1 MEEKIKSPTTEEATL
16 SLVDKKPL
24 EIFKTKADLTGRD
37 ITQMSNFF
45 DGYIEQMSL
54 ALREESAIEVL
65 SEIPI
70 SDLSIVNEVVQ
81 TARVLLKD
89 NVTLVPDFDN
99 LPLDIKKKLKLG
111 LYTISESKQVEGNMR
126 AVILDENGT
135 RVKDITLKKVVSS
148 PENLETARNIG
159 NQLQVKQIYAK
170 LAAIEE
176 FQTYQIKRDRD
187 QQIIVPFLDAR
198 TLIIRAANAKSADE
212 QKNLLEQANSKITSA
227 LHSIYTDMDTS
238 AKMLAKKADS
248 WFPDITGRMND
259 YMRFITSDLQ
269 IATKY
274 VGVSMQILEY
284 IGDNSGAK
292 NALLDIFLCEE
303 DLYDGEILFQLKSF
317 TILGLYVFCALKD
330 YNVLGNFSDLQDI
343 SLKEE
348 HNMRDLSFMAN
359 MSDWFMLFIQGASL
373 PNLDPLMHTEGFK
386 KNRHSYCL
394 GLYDCHIKD
403 TSSLINSNLHLYE
416 LLIWNKWSK
425 FENER

>member
-1 MEEKIKSPTTEEATL
+1 MNEGVLMEEKIKSPTTEEATL

-148 PENLETARNIG
+148 LENLETARNIG

-292 NALLDIFLCEE
+292 NALLEYQQTLHDFLEKPISKKGLSAALIMQGNYPYTSENMDQWYLLKKEIAPTLKASIENIMLDTYPSECHEIYIVSMEDASNEE
-303 DLYDGEILFQLKSF
+303 E
-317 TILGLYVFCALKD
+317 
-330 YNVLGNFSDLQDI
+330 
-343 SLKEE
+343 
-348 HNMRDLSFMAN
+348 
-359 MSDWFMLFIQGASL
+359 
-373 PNLDPLMHTEGFK
+373 
-386 KNRHSYCL
+386 
-394 GLYDCHIKD
+394 
-403 TSSLINSNLHLYE
+403 
-416 LLIWNKWSK
+416 
-425 FENER
+425 

>member
-1 MEEKIKSPTTEEATL
+1 
-16 SLVDKKPL
+16 
-24 EIFKTKADLTGRD
+24 
-37 ITQMSNFF
+37 MSNFF

-292 NALLDIFLCEE
+292 NALLEYQQTLHDFLEKPISKKGLSAALIMQGNYPYTSENMDQWYLLKKEIAPTLKASIENIMLDTYPSECHEIYIVSMEDAHEAISSEE
-303 DLYDGEILFQLKSF
+303 VRAMEKEY
-317 TILGLYVFCALKD
+317 ALLLEKFPRQMLRFAS
-330 YNVLGNFSDLQDI
+330 NIKMRSD
-343 SLKEE
+343 
-348 HNMRDLSFMAN
+348 
-359 MSDWFMLFIQGASL
+359 MLAFIQTT
-373 PNLDPLMHTEGFK
+373 D
-386 KNRHSYCL
+386 
-394 GLYDCHIKD
+394 
-403 TSSLINSNLHLYE
+403 
-416 LLIWNKWSK
+416 
-425 FENER
+425 

>member
-81 TARVLLKD
+81 TARVLLKY

-292 NALLDIFLCEE
+292 NALLEYQQTLHDFLEKPISKKGLSAALIMQGNYPYTSENMDQWYLLKKEIAPTLKASIENIMLDTYPSECHEIYIVSMEDASNEE
-303 DLYDGEILFQLKSF
+303 E
-317 TILGLYVFCALKD
+317 
-330 YNVLGNFSDLQDI
+330 
-343 SLKEE
+343 
-348 HNMRDLSFMAN
+348 
-359 MSDWFMLFIQGASL
+359 
-373 PNLDPLMHTEGFK
+373 
-386 KNRHSYCL
+386 
-394 GLYDCHIKD
+394 
-403 TSSLINSNLHLYE
+403 
-416 LLIWNKWSK
+416 
-425 FENER
+425 

>member
-259 YMRFITSDLQ
+259 YMRFITSDIQ

-292 NALLDIFLCEE
+292 NALLEYQQTLHDFLEKPISKKGLSAALIMQGNYPYTSENMDQWYLLKKEIAPTLKASIENIMLDTYPSECHEIYIVSMEDASNEE
-303 DLYDGEILFQLKSF
+303 E
-317 TILGLYVFCALKD
+317 
-330 YNVLGNFSDLQDI
+330 
-343 SLKEE
+343 
-348 HNMRDLSFMAN
+348 
-359 MSDWFMLFIQGASL
+359 
-373 PNLDPLMHTEGFK
+373 
-386 KNRHSYCL
+386 
-394 GLYDCHIKD
+394 
-403 TSSLINSNLHLYE
+403 
-416 LLIWNKWSK
+416 
-425 FENER
+425 

>member
-111 LYTISESKQVEGNMR
+111 LYTISESKQVESNMR

-259 YMRFITSDLQ
+259 YMRFITSDIQ

-292 NALLDIFLCEE
+292 NALLEYQQTLHDFLEKPISKKGLSAALIMQGNYPYTSENMDQWYLLKKEIAPTLKASIENIMLDTYPSECHEIYIVSMEDASNEE
-303 DLYDGEILFQLKSF
+303 E
-317 TILGLYVFCALKD
+317 
-330 YNVLGNFSDLQDI
+330 
-343 SLKEE
+343 
-348 HNMRDLSFMAN
+348 
-359 MSDWFMLFIQGASL
+359 
-373 PNLDPLMHTEGFK
+373 
-386 KNRHSYCL
+386 
-394 GLYDCHIKD
+394 
-403 TSSLINSNLHLYE
+403 
-416 LLIWNKWSK
+416 
-425 FENER
+425 

>member
-1 MEEKIKSPTTEEATL
+1 MEEKIKSPTTEEAPL
-16 SLVDKKPL
+16 SLVNRKPL

-81 TARVLLKD
+81 KARVLLKND
-89 NVTLVPDFDN
+89 VTLVPDFDS
-99 LPLDIKKKLKLG
+99 LPLDVKKKLKLG
-111 LYTISESKQVEGNMR
+111 LYTIGESKQVEGNMR
-126 AVILDENGT
+126 AVIMDENGT

-159 NQLQVKQIYAK
+159 NQLQMRQIYAK

-176 FQTYQIKRDRD
+176 FQTYQIERDRD

-198 TLIIRAANAKSADE
+198 TLILRAANAKSADE
-212 QKNLLEQANSKITSA
+212 QKSLLEQANSKITSA

-238 AKMLAKKADS
+238 AKMLAQKADS

-292 NALLDIFLCEE
+292 NALLEYQQTLHDFLEKPISKKGLSAALIMQGNYPYTSENMDQWYLLKKEIAPTLKASIENIMLGTNPSECHEIYIVSME
-303 DLYDGEILFQLKSF
+303 DAGDE
-317 TILGLYVFCALKD
+317 
-330 YNVLGNFSDLQDI
+330 
-343 SLKEE
+343 KE
-348 HNMRDLSFMAN
+348 
-359 MSDWFMLFIQGASL
+359 Q
-373 PNLDPLMHTEGFK
+373 
-386 KNRHSYCL
+386 
-394 GLYDCHIKD
+394 
-403 TSSLINSNLHLYE
+403 
-416 LLIWNKWSK
+416 
-425 FENER
+425 

>member
-292 NALLDIFLCEE
+292 NALLEYQQTLHDFLEKPISKKGLSAALIMQGNYPYTSENMDLWYLLKKEIAPTLKASIENIMLDTYPSECHEIYIVSMEDASNEE
-303 DLYDGEILFQLKSF
+303 E
-317 TILGLYVFCALKD
+317 
-330 YNVLGNFSDLQDI
+330 
-343 SLKEE
+343 
-348 HNMRDLSFMAN
+348 
-359 MSDWFMLFIQGASL
+359 
-373 PNLDPLMHTEGFK
+373 
-386 KNRHSYCL
+386 
-394 GLYDCHIKD
+394 
-403 TSSLINSNLHLYE
+403 
-416 LLIWNKWSK
+416 
-425 FENER
+425 

>member
-1 MEEKIKSPTTEEATL
+1 MEEKIKSPTTEESTL
-16 SLVDKKPL
+16 SLVNRKPL

-54 ALREESAIEVL
+54 ALREESAIEIL

-81 TARVLLKD
+81 KARVLLKND
-89 NVTLVPDFDN
+89 VTLVPDFDS
-99 LPLDIKKKLKLG
+99 LPLDVKKKLKLG
-111 LYTISESKQVEGNMR
+111 LYTIGESKQVEGNMR
-126 AVILDENGT
+126 AVIMDENGT
-135 RVKDITLKKVVSS
+135 RVKDITLKKVISS

-159 NQLQVKQIYAK
+159 NQLQMRQIYAK

-176 FQTYQIKRDRD
+176 FQTYQIERDRD

-198 TLIIRAANAKSADE
+198 TLILRAANAKSADE
-212 QKNLLEQANSKITSA
+212 QKSLLEQANSKITSA

-248 WFPDITGRMND
+248 LIPDITGRMND

-292 NALLDIFLCEE
+292 NALLEYQQTLHDFLEKP
-303 DLYDGEILFQLKSF
+303 ISKK
-317 TILGLYVFCALKD
+317 GLSAALIMQ
-330 YNVLGNFSDLQDI
+330 GNYPYTSENMDQWYL
-343 SLKEE
+343 LKEE
-348 HNMRDLSFMAN
+348 IAPTLKASIENIMLGTNPSECQEIYIVSMEDA
-359 MSDWFMLFIQGASL
+359 SDEKEQ
-373 PNLDPLMHTEGFK
+373 
-386 KNRHSYCL
+386 
-394 GLYDCHIKD
+394 
-403 TSSLINSNLHLYE
+403 
-416 LLIWNKWSK
+416 
-425 FENER
+425 

>member
-1 MEEKIKSPTTEEATL
+1 MNEGVLMEEKIKSPTTEEATL

-81 TARVLLKD
+81 TARVLLKY

-292 NALLDIFLCEE
+292 NALLEYQQTLHDFLEKPISKKGLSAALIMQGNYPYTSENMDQWYLLKKEIAPTLKASIENIMLDTYPSECHEIYIVSMEDASNEE
-303 DLYDGEILFQLKSF
+303 E
-317 TILGLYVFCALKD
+317 
-330 YNVLGNFSDLQDI
+330 
-343 SLKEE
+343 
-348 HNMRDLSFMAN
+348 
-359 MSDWFMLFIQGASL
+359 
-373 PNLDPLMHTEGFK
+373 
-386 KNRHSYCL
+386 
-394 GLYDCHIKD
+394 
-403 TSSLINSNLHLYE
+403 
-416 LLIWNKWSK
+416 
-425 FENER
+425 

>member
-1 MEEKIKSPTTEEATL
+1 MNEGVLMEEKIKSPTTEEATL

-148 PENLETARNIG
+148 PENLETARNIV

-259 YMRFITSDLQ
+259 YMRFIKSDLQ

-292 NALLDIFLCEE
+292 NALLEYQQTLLDFLEKPISKKGLSAALIMQGNYPYTSENMDQWYLLKKEIAPTLKASIENIMLDTYPSECHEIYIVSMEDASNEE
-303 DLYDGEILFQLKSF
+303 E
-317 TILGLYVFCALKD
+317 
-330 YNVLGNFSDLQDI
+330 
-343 SLKEE
+343 
-348 HNMRDLSFMAN
+348 
-359 MSDWFMLFIQGASL
+359 
-373 PNLDPLMHTEGFK
+373 
-386 KNRHSYCL
+386 
-394 GLYDCHIKD
+394 
-403 TSSLINSNLHLYE
+403 
-416 LLIWNKWSK
+416 
-425 FENER
+425 

>member
-1 MEEKIKSPTTEEATL
+1 MNEGAFMEEKIKSPTTEEAVL
-16 SLVDKKPL
+16 SLVNRKPL

-65 SEIPI
+65 SEIPF

-81 TARVLLKD
+81 RARVLLKD

-99 LPLDIKKKLKLG
+99 LPLDVKKKLKLG
-111 LYTISESKQVEGNMR
+111 LYTIGESKQVEGNMR
-126 AVILDENGT
+126 AVIMDENGT
-135 RVKDITLKKVVSS
+135 RVKDITLKKVVNS

-159 NQLQVKQIYAK
+159 NQLQMRQISAK

-176 FQTYQIKRDRD
+176 FQTYQIERDRD
-187 QQIIVPFLDAR
+187 QQIIVLFLDAR
-198 TLIIRAANAKSADE
+198 TLILRAANAKSADE
-212 QKNLLEQANSKITSA
+212 QKNLLEEANSKITSA

-238 AKMLAKKADS
+238 ARMLVKKADS
-248 WFPDITGRMND
+248 WFPDVTGRMND

-292 NALLDIFLCEE
+292 NALLEYQQT
-303 DLYDGEILFQLKSF
+303 LYDFLEKPISKK
-317 TILGLYVFCALKD
+317 GLSAALIMQ
-330 YNVLGNFSDLQDI
+330 GNFPYTSENIDQWY
-343 SLKEE
+343 
-348 HNMRDLSFMAN
+348 M
-359 MSDWFMLFIQGASL
+359 
-373 PNLDPLMHTEGFK
+373 FK
-386 KNRHSYCL
+386 KEIAPTLKAS
-394 GLYDCHIKD
+394 I
-403 TSSLINSNLHLYE
+403 
-416 LLIWNKWSK
+416 
-425 FENER
+425 ENTMLSIESAECQEIYIVSVEDASDEKG

>member
-1 MEEKIKSPTTEEATL
+1 MNEGVLMEEKIKSPTTEEATL

-292 NALLDIFLCEE
+292 NALLEYQQTLHDFLEKPISKKGLSAALIMQGNYPYTSENMDQWYLLKKEIAPTLKASIENIMLDTYPSECHEIYIVSMEDASNEE
-303 DLYDGEILFQLKSF
+303 E
-317 TILGLYVFCALKD
+317 
-330 YNVLGNFSDLQDI
+330 
-343 SLKEE
+343 
-348 HNMRDLSFMAN
+348 
-359 MSDWFMLFIQGASL
+359 
-373 PNLDPLMHTEGFK
+373 
-386 KNRHSYCL
+386 
-394 GLYDCHIKD
+394 
-403 TSSLINSNLHLYE
+403 
-416 LLIWNKWSK
+416 
-425 FENER
+425 